1 MLMFIL
7 KTPHEMQ
14 LEIAQRVKALRLEQN
29 LTQQGLCDRSNVTL
43 ASLRRFEKT
52 GLVAFDSLLRIAA
65 ALGRLDDFDKLLN
78 TSQKPATLFGREQE
92 PKQRRRGRK
101 K

>member
-1 MLMFIL
+1 MFIL

-65 ALGRLDDFDKLLN
+65 ALGRLDDFDKLFN
-78 TSQKPATLFGREQE
+78 TSQKPATLFGTGQE